1 MWANKTIG
9 AVGGTAVAL
18 AIDFSLIRINQV
30 VFAGHVVHVKARL
43 RDNVIGVVEFL
54 FLRQMTDVAGMDHE
68 GWLLRQ
74 GIDLGDRLFQCP
86 KRVRISWFIEADM
99 AVADLQERQATG
111 FRRLRLAHD
120 AERVRHTARN
130 RPQHTRA
137 TPSHAFQHLAPAKA
151 VSMVEFTHCE
161 SPLSRW
167 FPAGTATR
175 LARARFD
182 ERRIYS
188 RFGKEFDDG
197 QGRLFGVTLW
207 QDTAI
212 HSDGLIYS
220 LKVSVFGSHQRAN
233 VDSLANDGGASF

>member
-1 MWANKTIG
+1 
-9 AVGGTAVAL
+9 
-18 AIDFSLIRINQV
+18 
-30 VFAGHVVHVKARL
+30 
-43 RDNVIGVVEFL
+43 
-54 FLRQMTDVAGMDHE
+54 MTDVAGVDHK

-161 SPLSRW
+161 SPEPLVPSRYGYAACTGQIRRKADL
-167 FPAGTATR
+167 FPVR
-175 LARARFD
+175 Q
-182 ERRIYS
+182 RI
-188 RFGKEFDDG
+188 R
-197 QGRLFGVTLW
+197 
-207 QDTAI
+207 
-212 HSDGLIYS
+212 
-220 LKVSVFGSHQRAN
+220 
-233 VDSLANDGGASF
+233 